1 MECVISDHIAPLR
14 QLLGQSAMLLDT
26 NDRSGVGN
34 EQIMQGKRENE
45 SVGFYARFWSFVVRN
60 RVSIQDLGILLAI
73 LLVLAYV
80 AFQIDIFET
89 EGSVSSGELLIELDE
104 TLLLGSVLAL
114 GLLGFAIRR
123 YLEQKR
129 EIARRIEAE
138 KQARIL
144 AYQDP
149 LTGLANRRQFEE
161 ALRMAIASPP
171 RTGAVHAVIILDLNG
186 FKQINDAY
194 GHGVGDDVL
203 VVIGQ
208 RLQRTIRD
216 GDLLARLGGDEFII
230 LAQHLAGAESAA
242 NIALR
247 IVDELR
253 EPIVVG
259 SIHYDAGAGIGIALL
274 PTDAHSGE
282 DAVRKADVAL
292 YRAKAERR
300 STFRF
305 FEQDMDR
312 LVQEREQLERDLR
325 AAVANDG
332 INVRFRPSFDLRSG
346 KVIGFEAV
354 PSWIAADGKEVPPDR
369 FLPIAE
375 ETGLI
380 YALGQRIFE
389 KAFMAARQ
397 WPANVTLSIDVLPGQ
412 LRDREFGKTILQ
424 LLQSTGFAA
433 QQLDI
438 EITESLVVHDLEAA
452 KLALG
457 PLRAAGVKLT
467 LDNFG
472 TGYSNL
478 YHIQEFKLDKIK
490 IDRRFIENMN
500 EEETAKMVRALA
512 GLGQGLG
519 LVVSADGLEGR
530 ANNETLLRSGVDQ
543 WQSSG
548 DLVTIEETERFFKP

>member
-1 MECVISDHIAPLR
+1 MGCVISDHVAPLR
-14 QLLGQSAMLLDT
+14 QPLGQSAMLLDT

-161 ALRMAIASPP
+161 ALRMAVASPP

-253 EPIVVG
+253 DPIIVG

-354 PSWIAADGKEVPPDR
+354 PSWIAGDGKEVPPER

-457 PLRAAGVKLT
+457 PLRAAGVRLT

>member
-1 MECVISDHIAPLR
+1 
-14 QLLGQSAMLLDT
+14 
-26 NDRSGVGN
+26 
-34 EQIMQGKRENE
+34 MQQEIQENE
-45 SVGFYARFWSFVVRN
+45 PIRVYKRFWSFVVRN

-89 EGSVSSGELLIELDE
+89 EGSVSAGELKIELDE
-104 TLLLGSVLAL
+104 SLLLGSILAL
-114 GLLGFAIRR
+114 GLLVFAIRR
-123 YLEQKR
+123 YYEQKR
-129 EIARRIEAE
+129 EVARRIEAE

-161 ALRMAIASPP
+161 ALRMAVASPP

-208 RLQRTIRD
+208 RLQRAIRE

-230 LAQHLAGAESAA
+230 LAQHLAGPEAAA

-247 IVDELR
+247 IIDELR
-253 EPIVVG
+253 EPISVDA
-259 SIHYDAGAGIGIALL
+259 IRYDAGAGIGVALL

-282 DAVRKADVAL
+282 EAVRKADVAL

-305 FEQDMDR
+305 FEEDMDR
-312 LVQEREQLERDLR
+312 LVQERGQLERDLR
-325 AAVANDG
+325 TAVIDDG
-332 INVRFRPSFDLRSG
+332 IDVRFRPSFDLRTG

-354 PSWIAADGKEVPPDR
+354 PSWITADGTEVPPER

-380 YALGQRIFE
+380 YGLGQRIFE
-389 KAFMAARQ
+389 KAFIAAKQ
-397 WPANVTLSIDVLPGQ
+397 WPSDVTLSIDVLPGQ
-412 LRDREFGKTILQ
+412 LRDRDFGKTILQ
-424 LLQSTGFAA
+424 LLQSTGFSA

-457 PLRAAGVKLT
+457 PLRAAGVRLT

-530 ANNETLLRSGVDQ
+530 ANSETLLKSGVDQ
-543 WQSSG
+543 WQSSA
-548 DLVTIEETERFFKP
+548 DLVTIEETARFFKT

>member
-1 MECVISDHIAPLR
+1 MISDHVAPLR
-14 QLLGQSAMLLDT
+14 QPLGQPATLLDT

-161 ALRMAIASPP
+161 ALRMAVASPP

-253 EPIVVG
+253 DPIIVG

-354 PSWIAADGKEVPPDR
+354 PSWIAGDG
-369 FLPIAE
+369 
-375 ETGLI
+375 
-380 YALGQRIFE
+380 
-389 KAFMAARQ
+389 
-397 WPANVTLSIDVLPGQ
+397 
-412 LRDREFGKTILQ
+412 
-424 LLQSTGFAA
+424 
-433 QQLDI
+433 
-438 EITESLVVHDLEAA
+438 
-452 KLALG
+452 
-457 PLRAAGVKLT
+457 
-467 LDNFG
+467 
-472 TGYSNL
+472 
-478 YHIQEFKLDKIK
+478 
-490 IDRRFIENMN
+490 
-500 EEETAKMVRALA
+500 
-512 GLGQGLG
+512 
-519 LVVSADGLEGR
+519 
-530 ANNETLLRSGVDQ
+530 
-543 WQSSG
+543 
-548 DLVTIEETERFFKP
+548 

>member
-1 MECVISDHIAPLR
+1 
-14 QLLGQSAMLLDT
+14 MLLDT

>member
-1 MECVISDHIAPLR
+1 
-14 QLLGQSAMLLDT
+14 
-26 NDRSGVGN
+26 
-34 EQIMQGKRENE
+34 MQGKRENE

-104 TLLLGSVLAL
+104 TLLLGSFLAL

>member
-1 MECVISDHIAPLR
+1 MGSVNP
-14 QLLGQSAMLLDT
+14 
-26 NDRSGVGN
+26 GV
-34 EQIMQGKRENE
+34 EQKTMQGKTENE
-45 SVGFYARFWSFVVRN
+45 SVRLHVRFWSFVVRN
-60 RVSIQDLGILLAI
+60 RVNIQDLGILLAI
-73 LLVLAYV
+73 LLVIAYV
-80 AFQIDIFET
+80 AFQIEIFET
-89 EGSVSSGELLIELDE
+89 EGSVSSQELRIELNE

-114 GLLGFAIRR
+114 GLLIFAIRR
-123 YLEQKR
+123 YYEQKR
-129 EIARRIEAE
+129 EVARRIEAE
-138 KQARIL
+138 KEARIL

-149 LTGLANRRQFEE
+149 LTGLANRRQFED
-161 ALRMAIASPP
+161 ALRMAVVSPP

-208 RLQRTIRD
+208 RLQRAIRE

-230 LAQHLAGAESAA
+230 LAQHLIGPEAAA

-247 IVDELR
+247 IVEELR
-253 EPIVVG
+253 EPISVG
-259 SIHYDAGAGIGIALL
+259 SIRYDAGAGIGIALL

-282 DAVRKADVAL
+282 EAVRKADVAL
-292 YRAKAERR
+292 YRAKVERR

-312 LVQEREQLERDLR
+312 LVQEREQIERDLR

-346 KVIGFEAV
+346 RVIGFEAV

-380 YALGQRIFE
+380 YDLGQRIFE
-389 KAFMAARQ
+389 KAFIAAKQ
-397 WPANVTLSIDVLPGQ
+397 WPADVTLSIDVLPGQ
-412 LRDREFGKTILQ
+412 LRDRTFGDTILR

-433 QQLDI
+433 EQLDI

-457 PLRAAGVKLT
+457 PLRAAGVRLT

-490 IDRRFIENMN
+490 IDRRFIENMK

-530 ANNETLLRSGVDQ
+530 ASNEALLKSGVDQ
-543 WQSSG
+543 WQSAG